1 MEQYDETT
9 GLPLDKGYLECNLPP
24 FLQESIEQMK
34 TAWEKRDNGI
44 RYIQWDMDYCELQ
57 SNINIAEVE
66 QIITSEQAWY
76 LREKYLRMKREHLDS
91 PL

>member
-1 MEQYDETT
+1 MDQYDETT

-44 RYIQWDMDYCELQ
+44 RYIQ
-57 SNINIAEVE
+57 
-66 QIITSEQAWY
+66 
-76 LREKYLRMKREHLDS
+76 
-91 PL
+91 